1 MNHEDS
7 QSAVSGDS
15 THWLNRLDRAT
26 VLAENLL
33 LLTLLGSM
41 LGIAVWQIVAR
52 NLFSTGFI
60 WADEYLRLAV
70 LWIALTGSMVA
81 ARDHRHLRIDL
92 LSRMLP
98 PSLNRWADFIAD
110 TVTAIV
116 CAILAWYSLL
126 FVLESHEYEDLAF
139 DALPLWWFQSILPL
153 GFLIIGIRYA
163 IWAIRRLTTKP
174 GEHITE
180 SAT

>member
-1 MNHEDS
+1 MNHEDP

-15 THWLNRLDRAT
+15 SHWLNRLDRAT

-92 LSRMLP
+92 LSRLLP
-98 PSLNRWADFIAD
+98 TPLTRWTDFIAD
-110 TVTAIV
+110 CVTAIV
-116 CAILAWYSLL
+116 CAVLAWYSVF

-139 DALPLWWFQSILPL
+139 DALPLWWFQSILPV
-153 GFLIIGIRYA
+153 GFLLMSIRYA
-163 IWAIRRLTTKP
+163 IWAIRRLKMKP
-174 GEHITE
+174 GESTTE
-180 SAT
+180 SVA

>member
-1 MNHEDS
+1 MNHEDP

-15 THWLNRLDRAT
+15 SHWLNRLDRAT

-92 LSRMLP
+92 LSRLLP
-98 PSLNRWADFIAD
+98 TPLTRWTDFIAD
-110 TVTAIV
+110 CVTAIV
-116 CAILAWYSLL
+116 CAVLAWYSVF

-139 DALPLWWFQSILPL
+139 DALPLWWFQSILPV
-153 GFLIIGIRYA
+153 GFLLMGIRYA
-163 IWAIRRLTTKP
+163 IWAIRRLTMKP
-174 GEHITE
+174 GESTTE
-180 SAT
+180 SVA